1 MPAGVYNTV
10 MRRLAGAAVGLAMG
24 LAWALSAQVK
34 IEQRPRPAPKQEAPG
49 RVPNIRVDTTLILVP
64 VTVND
69 PLNRPVSGLEKE
81 NFRVF
86 EDKVPQPI
94 TQFAMDDEPVAVG
107 LVFDTSGSMG
117 EKLQRSRMAAREFFR
132 IANPED
138 EFFLVE
144 FDNAPSLRVPLTSDT
159 GTIENELIF
168 SKSHGSTA
176 LLDAVYLALHEMK
189 RSKKNK
195 KALLIISD
203 GGDNHSRYSQKE
215 VTNVVRESDVL
226 IYSIGVFGGAST
238 PEEFGGAGLL
248 GKISEQTGG
257 RLFEANPVE
266 LPDIAKKIGIELRNR
281 YILGYSPQN
290 QVRDG
295 KYHRITVQVVPPR
308 GLPKLSAH
316 WRLGY
321 NAPIE

>member
-1 MPAGVYNTV
+1 
-10 MRRLAGAAVGLAMG
+10 MRRSAGAAVGLAMW
-24 LAWALSAQVK
+24 LAGSLAGQVK
-34 IEQRPRPAPKQEAPG
+34 IEPRPRPAPKQEATG

-69 PLNRPVSGLEKE
+69 PLNRPVSGLERE

-94 TQFAMDDEPVAVG
+94 TQFAMDDEPVAVC

-117 EKLQRSRMAAREFFR
+117 EKLQRSRAAAMEFFR

-138 EFFLVE
+138 EFCLVE
-144 FDNAPSLRVPLTSDT
+144 FDNSPRLRVPLTSDT

-168 SKSHGSTA
+168 SKSKGSTA

-226 IYSIGVFGGAST
+226 IYSIGVFGGGTT
-238 PEEFGGAGLL
+238 PEEYGGAGLL

-257 RLFEANPVE
+257 RLFEANAVE
-266 LPDIAKKIGIELRNR
+266 LPDTAKKIGIELRNR

>member
-1 MPAGVYNTV
+1 MVCPAAEYNTD
-10 MRRLAGAAVGLAMG
+10 MRRLAGLTMLVAATAAG
-24 LAWALSAQVK
+24 QVS
-34 IEQRPRPAPKQEAPG
+34 IEPRAKPAPPKQEAPG
-49 RVPNIRVDTTLILVP
+49 RANIRVDTTLILVP
-64 VTVND
+64 VSVND

-81 NFRVF
+81 NFRLF
-86 EDKVPQPI
+86 EDKVAQSI

-117 EKLQRSRMAAREFFR
+117 DKLQRSRMAAREFFR
-132 IANPED
+132 IANPEY

-144 FDNAPSLRVPLTSDT
+144 FDNSPKLRVPLTSDT
-159 GTIENELIF
+159 GTIENELVF

-176 LLDAVYLALHEMK
+176 LLDAVYLALHEMR

-226 IYSIGVFGGAST
+226 IYSIGVFGGGTT
-238 PEEFGGAGLL
+238 PEEASGGDLL
-248 GKISEQTGG
+248 SKISEQTGG

-266 LPDIAKKIGIELRNR
+266 LPDIARKIGIELRNR
-281 YILGYSPQN
+281 YVLGYSPPN
-290 QVRDG
+290 QAHDG
-295 KYHRITVQVVPPR
+295 RYHRITVQVVPPR

-321 NAPIE
+321 NAPVE

>member
-1 MPAGVYNTV
+1 
-10 MRRLAGAAVGLAMG
+10 MRRVLGLTMLLAAAAAG
-24 LAWALSAQVK
+24 QVS
-34 IEQRPRPAPKQEAPG
+34 IEPRAKPAPPKKDAPG
-49 RVPNIRVDTTLILVP
+49 PANIRVDTTLILVP
-64 VTVND
+64 VSVND

-81 NFRVF
+81 NFRLF
-86 EDKVPQPI
+86 EDKVAQSI

-117 EKLQRSRMAAREFFR
+117 DKLQRSRMAAREFFR

-144 FDNAPSLRVPLTSDT
+144 FDDSPKLRVPLTSDT
-159 GTIENELIF
+159 GTIENELVF

-176 LLDAVYLALHEMK
+176 LLDAVYLALHEMR

-215 VTNVVRESDVL
+215 VTNLVRESDVL
-226 IYSIGVFGGAST
+226 IYSIGVFGGGTT
-238 PEEFGGAGLL
+238 PEEASGGGLL
-248 GKISEQTGG
+248 TRISEQTGG

-281 YILGYSPQN
+281 YILGYSPPAQAH
-290 QVRDG
+290 DG

-321 NAPIE
+321 NAPVE

>member
-1 MPAGVYNTV
+1 
-10 MRRLAGAAVGLAMG
+10 MRRLAGAAVGLAM
-24 LAWALSAQVK
+24 WSAATIAGQVHV
-34 IEQRPRPAPKQEAPG
+34 EPRPKPAPPKKDAPG
-49 RVPNIRVDTTLILVP
+49 PANIRVDTTLILVP
-64 VTVND
+64 VSVND

-81 NFRVF
+81 NFRLF
-86 EDKVPQPI
+86 EDKVAQSI

-117 EKLQRSRMAAREFFR
+117 DKLQRSRMAAREFFR

-144 FDNAPSLRVPLTSDT
+144 FDNAPKLRVPLTSDT

-176 LLDAVYLALHEMK
+176 LLDAVYLALHEMR

-215 VTNVVRESDVL
+215 VTNLVRESDVL
-226 IYSIGVFGGAST
+226 IYSIGVFGGGTT
-238 PEEFGGAGLL
+238 PEEASGGDLL
-248 GKISEQTGG
+248 SKISEQTGG
-257 RLFEANPVE
+257 RMFEANPVE
-266 LPDIAKKIGIELRNR
+266 MPDIAKKIGIELRNR
-281 YILGYSPQN
+281 YVLGYSPAN
-290 QVRDG
+290 QAHDG

-321 NAPIE
+321 NAPVE

>member
-1 MPAGVYNTV
+1 MTVAGDVWLCWRFGWPERWPGRSRSNRV
-10 MRRLAGAAVGLAMG
+10 PGPRLRNRT
-24 LAWALSAQVK
+24 
-34 IEQRPRPAPKQEAPG
+34 RPRRA
-49 RVPNIRVDTTLILVP
+49 NIRVDTTLILVP
-64 VTVND
+64 VSVND

-86 EDKVPQPI
+86 EDKVPQTI

-117 EKLQRSRMAAREFFR
+117 DKLQRSRMAAKEFFR
-132 IANPED
+132 ISNPED

-144 FDNAPSLRVPLTSDT
+144 FDSAPQLRVPLTSDT
-159 GTIENELIF
+159 GTIENELVF
-168 SKSHGSTA
+168 SRSKGSTA
-176 LLDAVYLALHEMK
+176 LLDAIYLALHEMK

-195 KALLIISD
+195 KALLMISD

-215 VTNVVRESDVL
+215 VTNLVRESDVL
-226 IYSIGVFGGAST
+226 IYSIGVFGGGTHA
-238 PEEFGGAGLL
+238 GGSWRRSGLAQQV
-248 GKISEQTGG
+248 SEQTGG

-308 GLPKLSAH
+308 GLPKLTAH

-321 NAPIE
+321 NAPVE

>member
-1 MPAGVYNTV
+1 
-10 MRRLAGAAVGLAMG
+10 MRRLAGLTMLLAATVAG
-24 LAWALSAQVK
+24 QVS
-34 IEQRPRPAPKQEAPG
+34 IEPRAKPAPPKKDTSGPA
-49 RVPNIRVDTTLILVP
+49 NIRVDTTLILVP
-64 VTVND
+64 VSVND

-81 NFRVF
+81 NFRLF
-86 EDKVPQPI
+86 EDKVAQSI

-117 EKLQRSRMAAREFFR
+117 DKLQRSRMAAREFFR

-144 FDNAPSLRVPLTSDT
+144 FDNAPKLRVPLTSDT

-176 LLDAVYLALHEMK
+176 LLDAVYLALHEMR

-215 VTNVVRESDVL
+215 VTNLVRESDVL
-226 IYSIGVFGGAST
+226 IYSIGVFGGGTT
-238 PEEFGGAGLL
+238 PEEASGGDLL
-248 GKISEQTGG
+248 SKISEQTGG

-281 YILGYSPQN
+281 YVLGYSPPN
-290 QVRDG
+290 QAHDG
-295 KYHRITVQVVPPR
+295 RYHRITVQVVPPR

-321 NAPIE
+321 NAPVE

>member
-1 MPAGVYNTV
+1 
-10 MRRLAGAAVGLAMG
+10 MRRLAGEAVGLAMW
-24 LAWALSAQVK
+24 LAGTLAGQQVK
-34 IEQRPRPAPKQEAPG
+34 TEPRPKPAPKQEAPG
-49 RVPNIRVDTTLILVP
+49 RANIRVDTTLILVP

-226 IYSIGVFGGAST
+226 IYSIGVFGGGTT
-238 PEEFGGAGLL
+238 PEEYGGAGLL

-257 RLFEANPVE
+257 RLVEANAVE

>member
-1 MPAGVYNTV
+1 MA
-10 MRRLAGAAVGLAMG
+10 RLAGAAVGLAMCWTG
-24 LAWALSAQVK
+24 TLAGQQVK
-34 IEQRPRPAPKQEAPG
+34 TEPRPRPAPKQEAPA
-49 RVPNIRVDTTLILVP
+49 RANIRVDTTLILVP

-69 PLNRPVSGLEKE
+69 PLNRPVSGLERE
-81 NFRVF
+81 NFRLF

-94 TQFAMDDEPVAVG
+94 TQFAMDDAPVAVG

-117 EKLQRSRMAAREFFR
+117 DKLQRSRLAAMQFFR

-144 FDNAPSLRVPLTSDT
+144 FDSAPRLRVPLTSDT
-159 GTIENELIF
+159 GTIENELVF
-168 SKSHGSTA
+168 SKSKGSTA

-203 GGDNHSRYSQKE
+203 GGDNHSRYSPKE

-226 IYSIGVFGGAST
+226 IYSIGVFGGGTTS
-238 PEEFGGAGLL
+238 EEYGGSGLL
-248 GKISEQTGG
+248 SKISEQTGG
-257 RLFEANPVE
+257 RLFEANPME
-266 LPDIAKKIGIELRNR
+266 LPDVAKKIGIELRNR

-290 QVRDG
+290 QARDG

-321 NAPIE
+321 NAPVE

>member
-1 MPAGVYNTV
+1 
-10 MRRLAGAAVGLAMG
+10 MRRFVATVVGLAIG
-24 LAWALSAQVK
+24 LAGTLAGQVK
-34 IEQRPRPAPKQEAPG
+34 IEQRPRPAPKKEASG
-49 RVPNIRVDTTLILVP
+49 RADIRVDTTLILVP

-69 PLNRPVSGLEKE
+69 PLNRPVSGLERE

-86 EDKVPQPI
+86 EDKLPQPI
-94 TQFAMDDEPVAVG
+94 TQFAMDDEPVAVC

-117 EKLQRSRMAAREFFR
+117 DKLQRSRAAAREFFR

-138 EFFLVE
+138 EFCLVE
-144 FDNAPSLRVPLTSDT
+144 FDNAPNLRVPLTSDT
-159 GTIENELIF
+159 GSIENELLF

-176 LLDAVYLALHEMK
+176 LLDAVYMSLHEMK

-203 GGDNHSRYSQKE
+203 GGDNHSRYTQKE
-215 VTNVVRESDVL
+215 VNSVVRESDVL
-226 IYSIGVFGGAST
+226 IYSIGVFGGGTS
-238 PEEFGGAGLL
+238 PEEMGGAGLL
-248 GKISEQTGG
+248 SKISEQTGG
-257 RLFEANPVE
+257 RLLEADAAE
-266 LPDIAKKIGIELRNR
+266 LPDIARKIGIELRNR

-295 KYHRITVQVVPPR
+295 KYHRITVQIVPPR

>member
-1 MPAGVYNTV
+1 MLLAATVAG
-10 MRRLAGAAVGLAMG
+10 
-24 LAWALSAQVK
+24 QVS
-34 IEQRPRPAPKQEAPG
+34 IEPRPKPAPPKKDAPG
-49 RVPNIRVDTTLILVP
+49 PANIRVDTTLILVP
-64 VTVND
+64 VSVND

-81 NFRVF
+81 NFRLF
-86 EDKVPQPI
+86 EDKVAQSI

-117 EKLQRSRMAAREFFR
+117 DKLQRSRMAAREFFR

-144 FDNAPSLRVPLTSDT
+144 FDDSPKLRVPLTSDT
-159 GTIENELIF
+159 GSIENELIF

-176 LLDAVYLALHEMK
+176 LLDAVYLALHEMR
-189 RSKKNK
+189 RSKRNK

-215 VTNVVRESDVL
+215 VTNLVRESDVL
-226 IYSIGVFGGAST
+226 IYSIGVFGGGTT
-238 PEEFGGAGLL
+238 PEEASGGGLL
-248 GKISEQTGG
+248 TKISEQTGG

-281 YILGYSPQN
+281 YILGYSPPN
-290 QVRDG
+290 QPHDG

-321 NAPIE
+321 NAPVE

>member
-1 MPAGVYNTV
+1 MRALMAAIWFAGT
-10 MRRLAGAAVGLAMG
+10 LAAQ
-24 LAWALSAQVK
+24 QVK
-34 IEQRPRPAPKQEAPG
+34 IEPRAKPAPKQEAPASA
-49 RVPNIRVDTTLILVP
+49 NIRVDTTLILVP
-64 VTVND
+64 VSVND

-81 NFRVF
+81 NFRVL
-86 EDKVPQPI
+86 EDGVPQTI

-117 EKLQRSRMAAREFFR
+117 DKLTRSRMAAAQFFR

-159 GTIENELIF
+159 GTIENQLIF

-176 LLDAVYLALHEMK
+176 MLDAVYMALHEMR

-203 GGDNHSRYSQKE
+203 GGDNHSRYSAKE
-215 VTNVVRESDVL
+215 VTEVIRESDVL
-226 IYSIGVFGGAST
+226 IYSIGVFGGGTT
-238 PEEFGGAGLL
+238 PEEAGGAGLL
-248 GKISEQTGG
+248 SHISEQTGG

-281 YILGYSPQN
+281 YILGYSPHN

-295 KYHRITVQVVPPR
+295 KYHRILVQLAPPR

-321 NAPIE
+321 NAPLE